1 MTSRF
6 ETGRCAV
13 ASGLSRFRVMLRSWA
28 SRVATVLLIAGMLGG
43 GAGAPVLDAL
53 VYHRD
58 AAHPDHPVTH
68 LEPRGTRHTHS
79 DACTLGWLLRVQPSA
94 SAIFT
99 PLVVPVRLAVAALR
113 SPAPPPRAAS
123 FFSPQDSRAPPA
135 RSA

>member
-1 MTSRF
+1 MSRF
-6 ETGRCAV
+6 ETQHCAV
-13 ASGLSRFRVMLRSWA
+13 ASALSRFRVMLRSWA
-28 SRVATVLLIAGMLGG
+28 SRVTALLLVAGMLGG

-68 LEPRGTRHTHS
+68 LEPQGTRHSHS

-94 SAIFT
+94 SATFA

-113 SPAPPPRAAS
+113 SPAWPPRATS
-123 FFSPQDSRAPPA
+123 FFSPQDSRAPPV

>member
-1 MTSRF
+1 MSRF
-6 ETGRCAV
+6 ETQRCSIGTPV
-13 ASGLSRFRVMLRSWA
+13 RIFRPMRRSWA
-28 SRVATVLLIAGMLGG
+28 SRATALLLVAGMLGG

-68 LEPRGTRHTHS
+68 LEPQGTRHTHS

-94 SAIFT
+94 SATFA

-113 SPAPPPRAAS
+113 SPAPPPRATS

>member
-1 MTSRF
+1 
-6 ETGRCAV
+6 
-13 ASGLSRFRVMLRSWA
+13 MLRSWA
-28 SRVATVLLIAGMLGG
+28 SRVTALLLVAGMLGG

-68 LEPRGTRHTHS
+68 LEPQGTRHTHS

-94 SAIFT
+94 SATFT

-113 SPAPPPRAAS
+113 SPAPRPRATS